1 MFRRQTTDKTR
12 KMKEHDEKIGES
24 LHFIAAFG
32 GFCMQGI
39 NSLFSLCCVG
49 GRLFVDT
56 SSKEKIRIKRK
67 GGA

>member
-39 NSLFSLCCVG
+39 DDLSSLHCVG
-49 GRLFVDT
+49 EQLFVDT